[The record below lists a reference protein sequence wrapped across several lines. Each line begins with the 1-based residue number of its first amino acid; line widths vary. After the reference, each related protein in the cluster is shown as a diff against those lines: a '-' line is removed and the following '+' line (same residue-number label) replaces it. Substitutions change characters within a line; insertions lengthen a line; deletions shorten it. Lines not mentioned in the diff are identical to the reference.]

1 MNPQA
6 ILENALNEY
15 RKPTGYEGVL
25 VEAAGQLEQIGL
37 EAWPV
42 LKEFLLSDAPECEYF
57 LPVAYR
63 LKGIPVQERQSVLQT
78 VVKSKNANT
87 LSRLLE
93 LALEK
98 DS

>member
-1 MNPQA
+1 MSPQS

-25 VEAAGQLEQIGL
+25 VEAARQLEQIGL
-37 EAWPV
+37 EAWPC
-42 LKEFLLSDAPECEYF
+42 LKELLLSDIPECEYF
-57 LPVAYR
+57 LPIVFR
-63 LKGIPVQERQSVLQT
+63 LKGIPLKERQSVLQ
-78 VVKSKNANT
+78 VVAKSKNANT

-98 DS
+98 NS